1 MAGAVFARQA
11 RRLSFVEVRRT
22 AAVAVPLPEGG
33 VTHEGSRRTMDPQ
46 AAALAAGAVLL
57 TVVAVIAGKVI
68 ALGIALRRTRGPDR
82 PEIIRALKD
91 LFDRRR

>member
-1 MAGAVFARQA
+1 
-11 RRLSFVEVRRT
+11 
-22 AAVAVPLPEGG
+22 
-33 VTHEGSRRTMDPQ
+33 MDPQ

>member
-1 MAGAVFARQA
+1 
-11 RRLSFVEVRRT
+11 
-22 AAVAVPLPEGG
+22 
-33 VTHEGSRRTMDPQ
+33 MDPQ
-46 AAALAAGAVLL
+46 TAVLVGCAVSL